1 MTSNHEAQTLPEG
14 HPSGRDSKTAET
26 PATGASKA
34 NRSQPKKKASRKPFS
49 KKARRTKES
58 QGARKGSKTAK
69 VLELLK
75 RSSGASLKELM
86 KTTGWQAHSVRGFL
100 SGTIGKKMAL
110 AVTSEK
116 GQDGERRY
124 SVKA

>member
-14 HPSGRDSKTAET
+14 HSPGRESKPAET

-34 NRSQPKKKASRKPFS
+34 NRSQRKKAGRKPSS
-49 KKARRTKES
+49 KKAKRAKQS
-58 QGARKGSKTAK
+58 KGARKGSKTGK

-86 KTTGWQAHSVRGFL
+86 KATGWQPHSVRGLL
-100 SGTIGKKMAL
+100 SGTDPATFCTPLLHG
-110 AVTSEK
+110 
-116 GQDGERRY
+116 
-124 SVKA
+124 